1 MTIHDALLTLERLPL
16 PTAIREGDTLFP
28 WIESV
33 HVLAIVVVVGLIA
46 LVDLRLVG
54 FPSHHQS
61 IRRLM
66 NELLP
71 ITWIAFA
78 IALIT
83 GLLLFS
89 SHAVSYSGKLP
100 FVLKMIL
107 LVAAGFNMGYF
118 HLITQR
124 NIEQWDERLD
134 TPRGARVAGFL
145 SLFLWIGIVVCGR
158 WIGFL
163 DG

>member
-1 MTIHDALLTLERLPL
+1 MTIHDVLLFLERLPL
-16 PTAIREGDTLFP
+16 PTAIRENDILFP

-33 HVLAIVVVVGLIA
+33 HVLAIVVVVGMIS

-54 FPSHHQS
+54 FPSHHLS
-61 IRRLM
+61 TRRLM
-66 NELLP
+66 RELLP

-78 IALIT
+78 IAVIS
-83 GLLLFS
+83 GSLLFA

-107 LVAAGFNMGYF
+107 LVAAGLNMAYF
-118 HLITQR
+118 HLVTERRIDL
-124 NIEQWDERLD
+124 WDERLD
-134 TPRGARVAGFL
+134 TPLGARVAGFL
-145 SLFLWIGIVVCGR
+145 SLSIWVGIVVCGR